1 MRALKYMGWITGCSV
16 FTAFISIIWQA
27 FISLHA
33 LNKTTVILTGLL
45 AIEGSL
51 KRSALQ
57 PAPRIA
63 VGYGACTDLQINAT
77 EFLNRYYKHHVLF
90 VSSDHAANDVHNE
103 NELLQ
108 SFIYYFKNG
117 AAAE

>member
-1 MRALKYMGWITGCSV
+1 MRALQYMGWITGCSV

-27 FISLHA
+27 FISLQT
-33 LNKTTVILTGLL
+33 LNKTTTLLTGLL
-45 AIEGSL
+45 AIEGGL

-57 PAPRIA
+57 AAPRIA

-77 EFLNRYYKHHVLF
+77 EFLNMYYKQLMPS
-90 VSSDHAANDVHNE
+90 VSPDHAANDVHNE

-108 SFIYYFKNG
+108 SFVYYFKNG